1 MFKFTSTIERLYI
14 GQDRIP
20 VLLFYKEGS
29 SKPVVFCQHGLL
41 GDKRYTLSTCLRLA
55 DSGFLAISMDAR
67 DHGER
72 MESRFWQRLRMNMPS
87 FFFPILLGTAKDV
100 GKVIDYLEERVEADV
115 ERVGMMGVS
124 MGGFITV
131 LSVTLEERIKAA
143 VSVLAGAN
151 YGILMRRQL
160 QEKGLNETLGLAN
173 ESFTDFDEHSK
184 EFVED
189 YDPIN
194 HVNRFRP
201 IPLLLLN
208 RERDHLVP
216 LECATSLYDALQPT
230 YKKTLDKLRLKVYPG
245 VAHEYS
251 QEMEMEVIEWFKVN
265 L

>member
-1 MFKFTSTIERLYI
+1 MFKFTSTIEKLYV
-14 GQDRIP
+14 GQDKIP
-20 VLLFYKEGS
+20 ILLFYKEGS

-41 GDKRYTLSTCLRLA
+41 GDKRHTMSTCLRLA
-55 DSGFLAISMDAR
+55 DSGFLAVSMDAR

-72 MESRFWQRLRMNMPS
+72 MEPRFWQRLRGNMPS

-115 ERVGMMGVS
+115 GRVGMMGIS
-124 MGGFITV
+124 MGGFTTV

-143 VSVLAGAN
+143 ASVLAGAN
-151 YGILMRRQL
+151 YRILMRRQL
-160 QEKGLNETLGLAN
+160 QAKGLNETLGLSN
-173 ESFTDFDEHSK
+173 EPLTDFDEHAK
-184 EFVED
+184 EFIEK

-194 HVNRFRP
+194 HVERFRP

-216 LECATSLYDALQPT
+216 LECATSLYDALKPT
-230 YKKTLDKLRLKVYPG
+230 YKDTPDKLQIKVYPG
-245 VAHEYS
+245 FAHEYS
-251 QEMEMEVIEWFKVN
+251 QEMEIEVVKWFKAN